1 MINKF
6 FKLINNKFSI
16 FFKFV
21 FFLRYLF
28 LIFFVALVL
37 FLSIPQFFDYK
48 KKEEIIK
55 IYLSQNYGLKIKE
68 LGKIEFNSFP
78 VPNLQINELSANYF
92 SKNINLKT
100 RKLVIYPEILS
111 IYNFNNFHLRKI
123 KLKTAEIE
131 TDFKNFYFFNKNILN
146 VKKKISFENSN
157 LKINDNKI
165 NIIEIKNINF
175 LNYGYKKNK
184 VIGKLFDRKFEIDIK
199 DDFRKIDFKL
209 IKTGISAT
217 LNIFEKKKNFLA
229 GNLKGKILKSNFK
242 LKFFYNG
249 NKIDISDFYFRDK
262 KISFDSEGQ
271 IELKP
276 FLKPNINFNVKNID
290 EDLLKNFS
298 LNKLHKYKNFIKKIN
313 STNMIIFRSNRFSN
327 NFFTS
332 IDIKSDLAYGRVI
345 LKKNFLIANTDIKCE
360 SNINLIEDFPIF
372 YFDCFLNSPDKKILM
387 KKIKIDYK
395 NKNETLILNAK
406 GSLNI
411 INNKVNFDKIEVNKD
426 YRATV
431 EDLEYFKNSFENILF
446 DENFIKIF
454 DLSKLRRFIS
464 EVS

>member
-68 LGKIEFNSFP
+68 LGKIQFNSFP
-78 VPNLQINELSANYF
+78 VPNLQINELSANYY

-111 IYNFNNFHLRKI
+111 IYNFNNFHVRKI

-131 TDFKNFYFFNKNILN
+131 TDLKNFYFLNKNILN

-262 KISFDSEGQ
+262 K
-271 IELKP
+271 
-276 FLKPNINFNVKNID
+276 
-290 EDLLKNFS
+290 
-298 LNKLHKYKNFIKKIN
+298 Y
-313 STNMIIFRSNRFSN
+313 
-327 NFFTS
+327 
-332 IDIKSDLAYGRVI
+332 
-345 LKKNFLIANTDIKCE
+345 
-360 SNINLIEDFPIF
+360 
-372 YFDCFLNSPDKKILM
+372 
-387 KKIKIDYK
+387 
-395 NKNETLILNAK
+395 
-406 GSLNI
+406 
-411 INNKVNFDKIEVNKD
+411 
-426 YRATV
+426 
-431 EDLEYFKNSFENILF
+431 
-446 DENFIKIF
+446 
-454 DLSKLRRFIS
+454 LSK
-464 EVS
+464 VKVK